1 MYHWPKSEER
11 LNRYARLLQG
21 DRLTLHVYYWGVVQN
36 LASNVVHK
44 HSFFE
49 ICYVNGGS
57 GIYVEGDAEYPLYE
71 GVMFCSRPNQSHQ
84 IKDVNDLDILF
95 VAFEPDEIHSN
106 TDDFQ
111 LYCSSLNTGAI
122 WVEMTVHSPTV
133 QIWKSLL
140 IPSES
145 SSAVPI
151 SLLPQLAHALIVSF
165 SSLLGRT
172 GKRPEAVPLASN
184 AALLINRA
192 KLYIRDNLRSNLT
205 LAEVARYINISERHL
220 SRLFAQ
226 SIHESF
232 SSLVRNERIRAAE
245 QMLAHTL
252 DPIKDIAERSGFS
265 SVHYFTRIFAGEKG
279 IPPAAFREASRRLRS
294 GTDQ

>member
-1 MYHWPKSEER
+1 MYHWSKSEER

-21 DRLTLHVYYWGVVQN
+21 DYITAHVYYWGVVQN

-49 ICYVNGGS
+49 ICYVNGGT
-57 GIYVEGDAEYPLYE
+57 GIYVDGDAEYPLYE
-71 GVMFCSRPNQSHQ
+71 GVMFCSRPNQFHQ
-84 IKDVNDLDILF
+84 IKDVNELDILF
-95 VAFEPDEIHSN
+95 IAFEPDEIHSS
-106 TDDFQ
+106 TDDFE
-111 LYCSSLNTGAI
+111 LYCASLNTGAI
-122 WVEMTVHSPTV
+122 WVEKTAHSPTV

-140 IPSES
+140 IPSEC

-151 SLLPQLAHALIVSF
+151 TLLPQLAHALIVSF
-165 SSLLGRT
+165 AAILGSSDRS
-172 GKRPEAVPLASN
+172 PEAVPLATN

-192 KLYIRDNLRSNLT
+192 KLYIRDNLRGDLT
-205 LAEVARYINISERHL
+205 LSEVARYINISERHL

-252 DPIKDIAERSGFS
+252 DPIKDIAERSGFT
-265 SVHYFTRIFAGEKG
+265 SVHYFTRIFAKEKG
-279 IPPAAFREASRRLRS
+279 IPPAAFREASKLRS